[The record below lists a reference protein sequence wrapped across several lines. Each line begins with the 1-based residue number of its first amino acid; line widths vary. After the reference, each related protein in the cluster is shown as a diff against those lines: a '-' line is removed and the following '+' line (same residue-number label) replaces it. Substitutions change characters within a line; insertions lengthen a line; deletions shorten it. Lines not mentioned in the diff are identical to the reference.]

1 MKGSQGVRAR
11 ALAASVAALAF
22 FASPAAAAPARHSRT
37 GEKASPFEERVKW
50 QAAPAVPP
58 GARVETGAD
67 ELAPLDEP
75 PHPPWVPSPRAWQVI
90 DWVIASH
97 DNNGMPFLVI
107 DKAAA
112 EVFVYGPDRNIMAAT
127 PALVGMTIGDEATP
141 GVGDRELSNI
151 PPKDRKTPAGRF
163 IAKFGHAAG
172 GRDVLWVDYPAA
184 ISLHA
189 VINVNKREHRPE
201 RLKSATPADNRITYG
216 CINVPADFYSKVL
229 KPLFKETAGVVYILP
244 EEKTLNEV
252 FLALPPQQQ
261 HPGEPGMTNV
271 DQSRPITSMF

>member
-1 MKGSQGVRAR
+1 MKGSDGVRAV
-11 ALAASVAALAF
+11 ALAASVAAAGLL
-22 FASPAAAAPARHSRT
+22 ASPAAAAPARHSRT
-37 GEKASPFEERVKW
+37 GGKASPFEERVKW
-50 QAAPAVPP
+50 QAVPAVPP
-58 GARVETGAD
+58 GANVDSGAD
-67 ELAPLDEP
+67 ELAPRDEP
-75 PHPPWVPSPRAWQVI
+75 PHPPWVPSAQAWRVI

-112 EVFVYGPDRNIMAAT
+112 EVFVYGADAKIMAAT

-163 IAKFGHAAG
+163 VAKFGHAAG

-184 ISLHA
+184 ISLHP
-189 VINVNKREHRPE
+189 VININKREHRPE
-201 RLKSATPADNRITYG
+201 RLKSPTPADNRITYG
-216 CINVPADFYSKVL
+216 CINVPSDFYAKVL
-229 KPLFKETAGVVYILP
+229 KPLFKDSAGVVYILP

-261 HPGEPGMTNV
+261 NPSDPGVTNV
-271 DQSRPITSMF
+271 NQSGSATSMF

>member
-1 MKGSQGVRAR
+1 MKGSHEVRAV
-11 ALAASVAALAF
+11 ALAASAATLAF
-22 FASPAAAAPARHSRT
+22 LAAPAAAAPAHHPRA
-37 GEKASPFEERVKW
+37 GEKASPFEERVNW
-50 QAAPAVPP
+50 QTVPAVPP
-58 GARVETGAD
+58 DAKVDSGPD

-75 PHPPWVPSPRAWQVI
+75 PHPSWVPSSQAWRVI

-97 DNNGMPFLVI
+97 DNNSMPFLVI

-112 EVFVYGPDRNIMAAT
+112 EVFVYGADGKIIAAT
-127 PALVGMTIGDEATP
+127 PALVGMTIGDDATP

-189 VINVNKREHRPE
+189 VININKRERRPE
-201 RLKSATPADNRITYG
+201 RLKSPTPADNRITYG
-216 CINVPADFYSKVL
+216 CINVPANFYAKVL
-229 KPLFKETAGVVYILP
+229 KPLFKDTAGVVYILP
-244 EEKTLNEV
+244 EERTLNEV
-252 FLALPPQQQ
+252 FLALPPPP
-261 HPGEPGMTNV
+261 HPGDSGTINV
-271 DQSRPITSMF
+271 NQSGPASSMF